1 MIKEN
6 EPMRLHT
13 TFKVGGNARYYLV
26 PESFDDVKKALDFAK
41 EKNLPHY
48 IIGKGSNLLFS
59 DDPYEGVVI
68 EIGSGLNDI
77 TITGTTI
84 EADAGVSLASLSKK
98 AADESLAGLEFAS
111 GIPGTVG
118 GAVVMNAGAYDG
130 EIKNVLKEVKILSN
144 NNEII
149 TKKTEELDL
158 SYRHSIFQNNSDIVL
173 SATFELQQGNKEE
186 IISKIKE
193 LNAKRKEKQPLE
205 FPSAGSTFKRPE
217 GYFAGKLIQDSGL
230 RGFSVGGAQVS
241 EKHCGFVVNTGDA
254 TAADIYELITK
265 VRQIVLEKQGVELEP
280 EVRLVGFS
288 DQ

>member
-41 EKNLPHY
+41 EKKLPHY

-59 DDPYEGVVI
+59 DDPYDGVVI

-77 TITGTTI
+77 RISGTTI
-84 EADAGVSLASLSKK
+84 EADAGVSLATLSKK

>member
-288 DQ
+288 D

>member
-41 EKNLPHY
+41 EKKLPHY

-77 TITGTTI
+77 TITGTMI
-84 EADAGVSLASLSKK
+84 EADAGVSLATLSKK

-288 DQ
+288 DR

>member
-26 PESFDDVKKALDFAK
+26 PESFDDVKKALEFAQ
-41 EKNLPHY
+41 EKKLPHY

-59 DDPYEGVVI
+59 DDPYDGVVI

-77 TITGTTI
+77 RISGTTI
-84 EADAGVSLASLSKK
+84 EAYAGVSLVTLSKK

-130 EIKNVLKEVKILSN
+130 EIKNVLKEVKILTN

-149 TKKTEELDL
+149 TKKTDELDL

-230 RGFSVGGAQVS
+230 RGYSVGGAQVS
-241 EKHCGFVVNTGDA
+241 EKHCGFVVNTGEA
-254 TAADIYELITK
+254 TATDIYELITK

>member
-26 PESFDDVKKALDFAK
+26 PESFDDVKKALEFAQ
-41 EKNLPHY
+41 EKKLPHY

-84 EADAGVSLASLSKK
+84 EADAGVSLATLSKK

-149 TKKTEELDL
+149 PKKQTSLTSHTD
-158 SYRHSIFQNNSDIVL
+158 IVFFQNNSDIVL